1 MKKDYANY
9 ILQKNKENYNLIAE
23 DYARSRNFIWDMEK
37 ISTYLEQNDKILDI
51 GCGSGRMVKILKD
64 KNIDYVGIDISEALI
79 KIARK
84 RYPNNN
90 FMVGDGLSLSFPDCT
105 FDKIFCIRT
114 FHHIPSPN
122 LRIKFLKGI
131 AKVLKPNGLLV
142 ITVWNLWGLKSKRN
156 IKAVLKN
163 IFLKM
168 IGRSNLDIKDA
179 WVPWADKVN
188 RYYHFFT
195 KRELRQ
201 LCKKVG
207 IEIQSINFTP
217 ADIYLIAK
225 KPAPVA

>member
-23 DYARSRNFIWDMEK
+23 DYERSRNFIWDIEK

-90 FMVGDGLSLSFPDCT
+90 FMVDDGLSLSFPDCT

-114 FHHIPSPN
+114 FHHIPSFV
-122 LRIKFLKGI
+122 LRTRFLSEI
-131 AKVLKPNGLLV
+131 ARVLKPNGLLV
-142 ITVWNLWGLKSKRN
+142 ITVWNLWGLKNARN
-156 IKAVLKN
+156 VKAVLKN
-163 IFLKM
+163 IFLKI
-168 IGRSNLDIKDA
+168 IGRSRLDIKDA
-179 WVPWADKVN
+179 WIPWAGRTE

-195 KRELRQ
+195 KGELKG
-201 LCKKVG
+201 LCQRAG
-207 IEIQSINFTP
+207 IEIQSINSAPT
-217 ADIYLIAK
+217 DIYLIAK